1 MKSGL
6 YLSLLSIAGLCLFV
20 STQARAHCD
29 TMDGPVVKDATAAL
43 AAGDVTSVLKWVR
56 PEDEPEI
63 RSLFDQVTAAR
74 AQGGPAKALAERYF
88 FESLVRIH
96 RAGEGAPYTGLKP
109 AGHVEPIIAA
119 SDEALDQSN
128 VDKLIDRIT
137 RHIAQ
142 AIRQRF
148 ETASETR
155 RRAAHSVAA
164 GRAYVAAYVEFTHY
178 VEALHAAAAGTAHAH
193 SEPAPQMPDHKT
205 QESSHEQAH
214 N

>member
-1 MKSGL
+1 MKSGRFFW
-6 YLSLLSIAGLCLFV
+6 LLSIAGPCLFIA
-20 STQARAHCD
+20 TQARAHCD

-43 AAGDVTSVLKWVR
+43 AAGDVTGVLKWVR

-63 RSLFDQVTAAR
+63 GSLFDQVTAAR
-74 AQGGPAKALAERYF
+74 AQGGPAKGLAERYF

-119 SDEALDQSN
+119 SDEALDQGN
-128 VDKLIDRIT
+128 VDRLIDRIT
-137 RHIAQ
+137 RHIAE

-148 ETASETR
+148 EKASETR
-155 RRAAHSVAA
+155 RHAGHSVAA

-193 SEPAPQMPDHKT
+193 NEPGPEMSNHQT

-214 N
+214 K